1 MDISH
6 LETLIENGQLEEVI
20 ALLAQKPELAKQT
33 TSHQISPILLACYY
47 KKPAIAQAIA
57 EFVPELNLFDACAV
71 GKFDEVTLLIF
82 KNPSSVNQYSIDGFT
97 PLGLA
102 CYFAHEDIARFLVL
116 KGAEVNVPSKNGF
129 NVFPIHSA
137 VAANN
142 FNITKMLLDAGA
154 YPNVCQ
160 KSGVAPLHTAAQL
173 GNIELII
180 LLLEHGAE
188 VTLRME
194 GGKLPADL
202 AAEKGFTE
210 IAEILRP
217 ED

>member
-1 MDISH
+1 MDITQ
-6 LETLIENGQLEEVI
+6 LETYIENNQLEEIV
-20 ALLAQKPELAKQT
+20 ALLSQKPQLASQV
-33 TSHQISPILLACYY
+33 TSHQISPMLLACYY
-47 KKPAIAQAIA
+47 KKMDIANAIA
-57 EFVPELNLFDACAV
+57 EFMPELNIFDACAI
-71 GKFDEVTLLIF
+71 GKFDDVTLLVF
-82 KNPSSVNQYSIDGFT
+82 KNPRAVNEYSVDGFT

-102 CYFAHEDIARFLVL
+102 CYFGHEEIARFLVL
-116 KGAEVNVPSKNGF
+116 KGADVNLPSKNGF

-142 FNITKMLLDAGA
+142 FNVTKVLLDAGA

-160 KSGVAPLHTAAQL
+160 KSGVAPLHSAAQL

-188 VTLRME
+188 VSLRME

-202 AAEKGFTE
+202 AAEKGFHE
-210 IAEILRP
+210 IAEILR
-217 ED
+217 DDD

>member
-1 MDISH
+1 MDIA
-6 LETLIENGQLEEVI
+6 QLEEHIEMGNFQAVKEI
-20 ALLAQKPELAKQT
+20 LIDNPRLANT
-33 TSHQISPILLACYY
+33 NTSHQISPLLLACYY
-47 KKPAIAQAIA
+47 KKQQIADLIL
-57 EFVPELNLFDACAV
+57 EFTEDLNLFEACAV
-71 GKFDEVTLLIF
+71 GKFDTATLLIF
-82 KNPSSVNQYSIDGFT
+82 QNPASINTFSEDGFS

-102 CYFAHEDIARFLVL
+102 CYFGHEDLARFLVL
-116 KGAEVNVPSKNGF
+116 KGADVNLASKNGF

-137 VAANN
+137 VASNN
-142 FNITKMLLDAGA
+142 TAITKMLLDAGA

-160 KSGVAPLHTAAQL
+160 KAGVAPLHTAAQL

-188 VTLRME
+188 VGLRME

-202 AAEKGFTE
+202 AAEKGFNE
-210 IAEILRP
+210 IAEILR